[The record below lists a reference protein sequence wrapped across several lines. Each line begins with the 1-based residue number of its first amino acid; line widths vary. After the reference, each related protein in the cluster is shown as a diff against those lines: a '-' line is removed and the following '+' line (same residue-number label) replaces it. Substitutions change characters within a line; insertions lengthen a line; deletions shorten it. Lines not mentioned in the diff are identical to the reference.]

1 METNTFLL
9 IITVVS
15 GIMNIILF
23 FKIWG
28 MTNDI
33 DDFHKY
39 ICPDTS
45 NLKVLIGENCYEAAY
60 RRACAMADEAYNT
73 LTDSPEDAAAKKQI
87 DEVNLVMK
95 FLGRELPPYLRSLDA
110 YHEYKLYA
118 NKLYRK
124 AHQK

>member
-33 DDFHKY
+33 DDIHGY
-39 ICPDTS
+39 NYSSDEV
-45 NLKVLIGENCYEAAY
+45 LKLVLGENRYEAAY
-60 RRACAMADEAYNT
+60 KLACAKADEAYNT